1 MNAEKGTTL
10 GLLPSALIAAMADLA
25 SVPKTLCFH
34 FLLRK
39 FAVGIDFIKQQ
50 WFHANAPPRTPT
62 SVQKPN
68 TRQSGSQY
76 GHRVISRHAVHH
88 RTSECIMRPGSG
100 VRVAQQSVESF
111 GKPTFPALH
120 ACSSFTA
127 SI

>member
-50 WFHANAPPRTPT
+50 WFHANAPPHL
-62 SVQKPN
+62 
-68 TRQSGSQY
+68 GSKAKHPPEWLPVRSPCDQL
-76 GHRVISRHAVHH
+76 SR
-88 RTSECIMRPGSG
+88 RPS
-100 VRVAQQSVESF
+100 
-111 GKPTFPALH
+111 
-120 ACSSFTA
+120 
-127 SI
+127 